1 MSEGDCSNLIKI
13 EGSESWRVWA
23 LLRKVNQKDN
33 TPEVLVSI
41 CTGFWMQFWNRKH
54 FCFQI
59 FYIWPTWGHLTI
71 IPSSLRVTDRVL
83 YDLHVCLHSPKILPI
98 SLSTPKTPNFLLSLI
113 IAGMLLFWASV
124 LVPSGWKAIL
134 PSVLRLPPLP
144 PQGFYAEITFTM
156 RLALSTLFKIITP
169 ASPPGTHCYY
179 SIAYSFYSFFNFCL
193 TIITIW
199 YAIAFIYLLSCFSH

>member
-59 FYIWPTWGHLTI
+59 FYIWPHLRSPDNHSFI
-71 IPSSLRVTDRVL
+71 FESDRQSLIWSSRMPPFPENTS
-83 YDLHVCLHSPKILPI
+83 YFSLHSKNPKFPVIPNHCWQASLLGLCTCSLWLESYSAKCPEAPSLTSTRFLRRNHLHNETSPQHPI
-98 SLSTPKTPNFLLSLI
+98 
-113 IAGMLLFWASV
+113 
-124 LVPSGWKAIL
+124 
-134 PSVLRLPPLP
+134 
-144 PQGFYAEITFTM
+144 
-156 RLALSTLFKIITP
+156 
-169 ASPPGTHCYY
+169 
-179 SIAYSFYSFFNFCL
+179 
-193 TIITIW
+193 
-199 YAIAFIYLLSCFSH
+199 